1 MLDDDDVTPYH
12 IPIGASQSSGPAAD
26 IYTSAPTAK
35 LNSSLPPRLPTSS
48 AAGSAMPASA
58 VTGRARA
65 SKAVSRQQHVSL
77 EVPSLSHQP
86 SVGSLGR
93 MDSHGSGPSRLGDP
107 LGSQV
112 SSDNDAFPFQPFCCL
127 GVVLASDCYV
137 LCWV

>member
-1 MLDDDDVTPYH
+1 MLDDDDVTPYD

-35 LNSSLPPRLPTSS
+35 INSSLPPRLPTSS
-48 AAGSAMPASA
+48 AVGGAMPASA
-58 VTGRARA
+58 VTGHAQA
-65 SKAVSRQQHVSL
+65 SGKAVSRQQHVSL

-93 MDSHGSGPSRLGDP
+93 MDSHGSGTSRLGDP

-112 SSDNDAFPFQPFCCL
+112 SRVMTRFRF
-127 GVVLASDCYV
+127 
-137 LCWV
+137 